1 MNAEDFREA
10 FKTEIKDV
18 LARAERQ
25 YSLSDEEV
33 GRAVYA
39 SVSKYLPE
47 AMAGNR
53 PSGDSSKNGKM
64 AASREPAAREAA
76 ASSEIRAFME
86 SLNGED
92 LCLAVACAKGDEA
105 AWENFFRD
113 YRSYLI
119 SIARSVTQDPGA
131 AEQLA
136 DSTFAELYG
145 LRESAGARV
154 SKFSFYSG
162 RGSLRGWLRAV
173 VLQLSAD
180 LHRKTSRFVQTE
192 EPEDLERIATAAV
205 QPTRPAAETEFIGRR
220 YRSAVS
226 EALRLAVG
234 QIEPRE
240 RLLLS
245 HYYYDEMTMREIGR
259 IFGVHEATICRWLTK
274 VQTRVRKLVEKGLA
288 REHRFNRQQVKEA
301 IDFASEA
308 ADISIGE
315 YLFASISSDKT
326 SRKDAGHNEKA
337 VF

>member
-18 LARAERQ
+18 LACGARQ

-33 GRAVYA
+33 GRAIYS

-47 AMAGNR
+47 TMAGDR
-53 PSGDSSKNGKM
+53 RAGGDPSKNGKM
-64 AASREPAAREAA
+64 AASREAVGFA
-76 ASSEIRAFME
+76 EISAFIE

-105 AWENFFRD
+105 AWEDFFRD

-119 SIARSVTQDPGA
+119 SIARSVTQDAGA

-145 LRESAGARV
+145 LRESGGARV

-180 LHRKTSRFVQTE
+180 LHRKTSRFVQTD
-192 EPEDLERIATAAV
+192 EPEDLDRIAAAAV
-205 QPTRPAAETEFIGRR
+205 HPAPPAAETEFVGRR
-220 YRSAVS
+220 YRTAVS

-274 VQTRVRKLVEKGLA
+274 VQSRVRKLVEKGLA
-288 REHRFNRQQVKEA
+288 RDHRFNRRQVKEA
-301 IDFASEA
+301 VEFAAEA

-315 YLFASISSDKT
+315 YLFASISSDRR
-326 SRKDAGHNEKA
+326 SVKDADRKENA
-337 VF
+337 AI